1 MTLELGAAVLP
12 GPGLPYSGLNFLYY
26 RSVKYVDFFDQP
38 CLAPGDLGATSQGWP
53 ETRRGRTTG
62 QLFPSVQTLTGR
74 DWGRAVY
81 DIKERFKPETQA
93 AMGPLNAASKVGFS
107 QVLHNSCGPGCGD
120 VAQYTHDQQLER
132 VRDAGLE
139 VAANGSTRPLTV
151 SQRRAPVFSLWRF
164 FADAARRLWGEPE
177 VRRAGACKEVQERM
191 PGVDG
196 SHQRISISSLC
207 STTATDIS
215 RLSPGEHKERRGKS
229 ITYKW
234 EDNNQWK
241 LLETTEG
248 WEDIRWAADDA
259 TEKTPV
265 LVVGDRCDSWTPHR
279 CDHELKEHRFVFGEW
294 CTRPFSGS
302 LDGLNGYLGGIA
314 LYEDGPLTIGARSAP
329 AECQTPGVLDDNMCP
344 PTPEGRFNLPDDD
357 LSDSDDCFFSKEH
370 KTILDLLELASELRR
385 REVLYRIDCERKE
398 IQRLRNDVRTRK
410 LEFEQL
416 KSGMSVV
423 TPQVAYL
430 RRRWGSRQR
439 IKCRE
444 RLAHI
449 KQHEE
454 DDLWSDIP
462 LLAY

>member
-1 MTLELGAAVLP
+1 
-12 GPGLPYSGLNFLYY
+12 
-26 RSVKYVDFFDQP
+26 
-38 CLAPGDLGATSQGWP
+38 
-53 ETRRGRTTG
+53 
-62 QLFPSVQTLTGR
+62 
-74 DWGRAVY
+74 
-81 DIKERFKPETQA
+81 
-93 AMGPLNAASKVGFS
+93 
-107 QVLHNSCGPGCGD
+107 
-120 VAQYTHDQQLER
+120 
-132 VRDAGLE
+132 
-139 VAANGSTRPLTV
+139 
-151 SQRRAPVFSLWRF
+151 
-164 FADAARRLWGEPE
+164 
-177 VRRAGACKEVQERM
+177 
-191 PGVDG
+191 
-196 SHQRISISSLC
+196 
-207 STTATDIS
+207 
-215 RLSPGEHKERRGKS
+215 
-229 ITYKW
+229 
-234 EDNNQWK
+234 
-241 LLETTEG
+241 
-248 WEDIRWAADDA
+248 
-259 TEKTPV
+259 
-265 LVVGDRCDSWTPHR
+265 
-279 CDHELKEHRFVFGEW
+279 
-294 CTRPFSGS
+294 
-302 LDGLNGYLGGIA
+302 
-314 LYEDGPLTIGARSAP
+314 
-329 AECQTPGVLDDNMCP
+329 MCP